1 MKFKILLIL
10 LFTSLSI
17 FAEGFLK
24 ADGKVIV
31 DGSGNEYFLK
41 GIGIGG
47 WVLQEGYMLQTSGF
61 ANAEHEIRSKIKG
74 LIGEEKTEEFYNKYQ
89 NVLVTEKEINKV
101 AEWGFNSIRVA
112 LHYNKLT
119 PKDQPYVYTEE
130 GFAQI
135 DSLLQWCKNNKLYLI
150 LDLHAAPGG
159 QSDEPISDYNSAE
172 PSLWES
178 EENKARTVALWRVL
192 AERYADEEWI
202 GGYDLINEPKW
213 ELGPTNA
220 ALRDI
225 YIRIT
230 NAIREVDTNHILF
243 IEGNWF
249 ATNFAGLTP
258 PWDDNMAYSFHKYW
272 NENTQGSIQGYLSL
286 RENHNVPLWL
296 GETGE
301 NSNHWFAECAELMK
315 ENNIGWAWW
324 TLKKIESTTGFFS
337 TEKTPAYDQ
346 LLKYWNGEA
355 SKPSETFAYA
365 ALMQQAEELKF
376 ENCKIHY
383 DVIDAILHQPEREGS
398 IPYKDHNIPGTIF
411 FTDYDYGKNGGAYF
425 DKDFQNID
433 GSQWNLGY
441 RYRNDGVDIE
451 FCEDT
456 LTNGFNVGWT
466 DNEWLKFTVNIEE
479 EGTYDI
485 VLRYTADN
493 SNGKIIF
500 TLLNQYNLTGFIDIP
515 STGGWQNWENLV
527 IENVTLPAGKQE
539 LQLRYIFGGFNLNYM
554 KFIRKP
560 VDVKEDETAPKSYGV
575 KQNYPNPFNSGTIIK
590 VDTPKVAN
598 VTIKI
603 YNFTGELVKTLAK
616 NDEVENTK
624 NYFWNG
630 KNEFER
636 EVPSGVYF
644 YRTNI
649 AHHSF
654 TNKMIY
660 LK

>member
-1 MKFKILLIL
+1 MKIIYIL
-10 LFTSLSI
+10 LFTSVSI

-24 ADGKVIV
+24 ADGKIIV
-31 DGSGNEYFLK
+31 DGNGEDFFLK
-41 GIGIGG
+41 GMGIGG
-47 WVLQEGYMLQTSGF
+47 WVLQEGYMLHTSGF
-61 ANAEHEIRSKIKG
+61 ANAEHEIRENIED
-74 LIGEEKTEEFYNKYQ
+74 LIGAEKTEEYYDKYHK
-89 NVLVTEKEINKV
+89 NFVTEKDIDQV
-101 AEWGFNSIRVA
+101 AEWGFNSVRLA
-112 LHYNKLT
+112 MHYNKLS
-119 PKDQPYVYTEE
+119 PKDEPYVYTEE

-135 DSLLQWCKNNKLYLI
+135 DSLLSWCINNELYLI

-159 QSDEPISDYNSAE
+159 QSDEPISDWNPDE

-178 EENKARTVALWRVL
+178 DLNKDRTVALWKVI

-202 GGYDLINEPKW
+202 GGYDLLNEPKW
-213 ELGPTNA
+213 ELGPNNA
-220 ALRDI
+220 PLREL

-243 IEGNWF
+243 MEGNWF

-272 NENTQGSIQGYLSL
+272 NENTQSSIQGYVSM

-324 TLKKIESTTGFFS
+324 TLKKIESQTGPLS
-337 TEKTPAYDQ
+337 VVKTEQYDR

-355 SKPSETFAYA
+355 QKPTEAFAYA
-365 ALMQQAEELKF
+365 ALMIQAEELKF
-376 ENCKIHY
+376 ENCKTHP
-383 DVIDAILHQPEREGS
+383 DVIDAILRQPEREGS
-398 IPYKDHNIPGTIF
+398 IPFMEHKIPGTIF
-411 FTDYDYGKNGGAYF
+411 LTDYNYGINGEAYS
-425 DKDFQNID
+425 DNDFQNIG

-451 FCEDT
+451 ECTDS

-485 VLRYTADN
+485 ILRYSA
-493 SNGKIIF
+493 GVAGGQLIF
-500 TLLNQYNLTGFIDIP
+500 TLDGSQNLTQFANIP
-515 STGGWQNWENLV
+515 TTGGWQNWRDLKF
-527 IENVTLPAGKQE
+527 ENVSLPAGVHD
-539 LQLRYIFGGFNLNYM
+539 LQLRYLFGGFNLNYL
-554 KFIRKP
+554 KFIPKT
-560 VDVKEDETAPKSYGV
+560 VGVKDEETIPESFGV
-575 KQNYPNPFNSGTIIK
+575 KQNYPNPFNAGTIIE
-590 VDTPKVAN
+590 VDTPKAAN

-603 YNFTGELVKTLAK
+603 FNFTGELIKTLAQ
-616 NDEVENTK
+616 NDFIESSKKYGWDGTNDY
-624 NYFWNG
+624 NLQ
-630 KNEFER
+630 
-636 EVPSGVYF
+636 VPSGVYF

-649 AHHSF
+649 SNKSF
-654 TNKMIY
+654 THKMVY